1 MDGKIATGAEG
12 KLCLP
17 FMEGRRLL
25 PEFRVYHVKSGVPS
39 HPYPQKMLKL
49 NKKLM
54 SKYKYETF
62 LNLLFE
68 LVLI

>member
-1 MDGKIATGAEG
+1 
-12 KLCLP
+12 
-17 FMEGRRLL
+17 MEGRRLL